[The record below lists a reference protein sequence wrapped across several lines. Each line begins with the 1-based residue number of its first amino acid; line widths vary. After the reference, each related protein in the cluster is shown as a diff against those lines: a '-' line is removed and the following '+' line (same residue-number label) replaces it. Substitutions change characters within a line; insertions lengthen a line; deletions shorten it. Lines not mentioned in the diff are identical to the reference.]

1 MQNTVASVVGAAIVL
16 VLYLVPSIDAIYR
29 KHPKTGWIVLL
40 NLLAGWTLLGWAMAF
55 VWAEGVGTSQVMSHA
70 GEEPRKRAA

>member
-1 MQNTVASVVGAAIVL
+1 MQNTVALVVGAAIVL

-29 KHPKTGWIVLL
+29 KHPKAGRIVLL
-40 NLLAGWTLLGWAMAF
+40 NLLAGWTLLGWAVAF
-55 VWAEGVGTSQVMSHA
+55 VWAEEAEVSQVMPHA